1 MERYYYHGIEC
12 YPGTLGVIVERINQ
26 ILDEGLKNR
35 NEVRDYEDDRYNHV
49 CLYKK
54 NESVDYDN
62 KIEYI
67 KTARAGWIDSQF
79 VIIVSPNIKASKVN
93 VSTSTG
99 FDNDSPYT
107 DLVDEWRSE
116 GDIKPEDIVGVA
128 LPLNYINE
136 YISNN
141 KAIDQED
148 INKLKEE
155 LLKLKSKISEK
166 GLILTG
172 SEIKNFTDELD
183 NSLNKKINYNNM

>member
-62 KIEYI
+62 EIEYI

-93 VSTSTG
+93 VSISTG

-155 LLKLKSKISEK
+155 LPKLKSKISEK

-183 NSLNKKINYNNM
+183 NSLNKKINYVRV